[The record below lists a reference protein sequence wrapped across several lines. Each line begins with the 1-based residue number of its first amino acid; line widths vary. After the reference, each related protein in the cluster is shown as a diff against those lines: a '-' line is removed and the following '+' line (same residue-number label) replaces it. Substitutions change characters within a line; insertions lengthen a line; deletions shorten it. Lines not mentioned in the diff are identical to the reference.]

1 MFIHPSTYNNYY
13 TINIIPPGKISFQKW
28 MIILFVPNIHPLL
41 DVSADQ
47 IKINQNG
54 CYLPIEANG

>member
-1 MFIHPSTYNNYY
+1 MFIHPSTYNNCY

-41 DVSADQ
+41 DVSADL

-54 CYLPIEANG
+54 CF